1 MHLAEFIR
9 ANIEPIA
16 REWEE
21 FAKTCTPAAIGMTRS
36 GLLDDVTQILR
47 AVAEDMEQPQTPA
60 EQEAKGRSQRSAGP
74 LGSAASSHVSLRI
87 DSRFDLV
94 QIVSEYRAMRASVVR
109 LWARSLPNGLSEE
122 TRAAIRFDEAIDE
135 SIAEIVP
142 TYLQRESQFRDRF
155 FGMLGHDL
163 RTPINAI
170 DLSAT
175 ALIGGGGLKENEV
188 KIALRILNS
197 CRHLD
202 HLVRDILDFTRGRFG
217 EPMHVNRSPADLRV
231 ILQEIVDEIRSANPN
246 VVIDLAAS
254 GNLRGEWDRERL
266 SQLISNLVT
275 NAIQHGNA
283 QYVSV
288 TADGKN
294 DHVLIE
300 VHNQGPPISQD
311 LLATIFNPLGQERHS
326 NQGRAGLGL
335 GLFICKEIVK
345 AHGGTISATSSR
357 DAGTTFAMCL
367 SNRAASAPNNHNR
380 QSILVNKPMRKL
392 GWMLSTWNRANRT
405 LA

>member
-122 TRAAIRFDEAIDE
+122 TSAAIRFDEAIDE

-142 TYLQRESQFRDRF
+142 EPSTCLQPLIWIRLSRFQTPMKCSAVSLAAPETLSPPMTCHIARSFSTAFLVCPSAPLPFEAWVDMRMYSRASRSWTNWPIPLLQIRWNSGCSIFRIRERAGRLRRLHRCQNGRRVPNSGAAVAAALVLRDT
-155 FGMLGHDL
+155 
-163 RTPINAI
+163 RTPPH
-170 DLSAT
+170 S
-175 ALIGGGGLKENEV
+175 
-188 KIALRILNS
+188 S
-197 CRHLD
+197 
-202 HLVRDILDFTRGRFG
+202 
-217 EPMHVNRSPADLRV
+217 
-231 ILQEIVDEIRSANPN
+231 
-246 VVIDLAAS
+246 
-254 GNLRGEWDRERL
+254 RL
-266 SQLISNLVT
+266 SRMLKWL
-275 NAIQHGNA
+275 NA
-283 QYVSV
+283 
-288 TADGKN
+288 
-294 DHVLIE
+294 
-300 VHNQGPPISQD
+300 
-311 LLATIFNPLGQERHS
+311 
-326 NQGRAGLGL
+326 
-335 GLFICKEIVK
+335 
-345 AHGGTISATSSR
+345 
-357 DAGTTFAMCL
+357 
-367 SNRAASAPNNHNR
+367 
-380 QSILVNKPMRKL
+380 
-392 GWMLSTWNRANRT
+392 
-405 LA
+405 